1 MTIFSKLV
9 QGAQRRTLGAV
20 VGWGVYTSKF
30 RVTMIVQI
38 KFFLLLTVTT
48 QASPGIGHTSF
59 FNHSE
64 GGIMASLKQQMCQQ
78 VVDKYKRH
86 RIYIDDFNMSPTT
99 LILFL

>member
-1 MTIFSKLV
+1 MISYPTRGDHDCSDIF
-9 QGAQRRTLGAV
+9 
-20 VGWGVYTSKF
+20 
-30 RVTMIVQI
+30 
-38 KFFLLLTVTT
+38 FFYIFLLTVTT
-48 QASPGIGHTSF
+48 QASPGTGHTSF